1 MRCHQHFPRSDLKVK
16 EEVTTDTE
24 GEGSLM
30 GDSMADMRG
39 ASPLPSATGDGRPQT
54 SPCADAATNHV
65 HIKEEPQERDLS
77 VLSPFTMCHKEP
89 PAGLGMAN
97 SLDLSGAGPGMRS
110 SPGGPATPSL
120 FSGDISSKTATDL
133 LMKLS
138 GKCQRS
144 EGSFE
149 SCFYR
154 HVTGAIKKKSFHL
167 LHNSGKRKSTVLAY
181 VK

>member
-30 GDSMADMRG
+30 GDSMADMQ
-39 ASPLPSATGDGRPQT
+39 ASSPLLSATGDGRLQT
-54 SPCADAATNHV
+54 SPCVDASTNHV

-77 VLSPFTMCHKEP
+77 VLSPFTMCNKEL

-97 SLDLSGAGPGMRS
+97 SLDLSGVGAGMRS

-138 GKCQRS
+138 GKDKCS
-144 EGSFE
+144 
-149 SCFYR
+149 
-154 HVTGAIKKKSFHL
+154 
-167 LHNSGKRKSTVLAY
+167 
-181 VK
+181 